1 MLVHEMQLFINIIIE
16 NRVWEFSRQPRNPLA
31 MAMVTRCSKK
41 KKKRAKKGRGLGKR
55 CSYAS
60 KYNKQGGNDVRKTR
74 ADMKEGA
81 NMVCKTVLETLLKK
95 KQPNY
100 SIKIEIL

>member
-1 MLVHEMQLFINIIIE
+1 MGVFQATQKPPGCGHGHKMQ
-16 NRVWEFSRQPRNPLA
+16 Q
-31 MAMVTRCSKK
+31 KK

-95 KQPNY
+95 NNPTTLSKLKYCDLNINFGAVY
-100 SIKIEIL
+100 TSYKS